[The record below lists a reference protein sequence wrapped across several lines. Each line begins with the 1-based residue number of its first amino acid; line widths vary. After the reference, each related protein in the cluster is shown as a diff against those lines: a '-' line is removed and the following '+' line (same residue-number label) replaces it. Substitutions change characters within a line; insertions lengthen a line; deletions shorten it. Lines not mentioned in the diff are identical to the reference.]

1 MDRKRH
7 VPGPIGRILALTLL
21 VATCC
26 PAVAQADENQR
37 ETLIK
42 AAIIYKLAKFVEWPA
57 TSFAQA
63 DSTLNLCLLGPTP
76 LTAAL
81 TGAEGRPVRGHPVKI
96 LQIDDPRRIDSCHVV
111 YITGAQQRQLPDL
124 MARFDGRPVLSV
136 SEIEGF
142 ASHGG
147 VIGLVRRGNRLGFQV
162 NLGNARRSGLTVS
175 APLLELA
182 EVIGRDS

>member
-1 MDRKRH
+1 MHATRH
-7 VPGPIGRILALTLL
+7 VPGPIGCILALTLL
-21 VATCC
+21 AVACC
-26 PAVAQADENQR
+26 PAAVEADDNER
-37 ETLIK
+37 EALIK
-42 AAIIYKLAKFVEWPA
+42 AAIVYKLAKFVEWPA

-63 DSTLNLCLLGPTP
+63 DSPLHLCLLGSTP
-76 LTAAL
+76 LAAAL
-81 TGAEGRPVRGHPVKI
+81 AGAEGRLVRGHPVTVIKI
-96 LQIDDPRRIDSCHVV
+96 NDLRRIDACHVV
-111 YITGAQQRQLPDL
+111 YIAQAEQRQLEDL
-124 MARFDGRPVLSV
+124 MGQFDGRPVLSV

-162 NLGNARRSGLTVS
+162 NLRNAQRSGLTVS